1 MCYIVGGEL
10 IIKAIKF
17 YVSMLRKCS
26 PVHLLNYFSLQ
37 NKIKLL
43 YWCTGKGTNEHQRPP
58 F

>member
-26 PVHLLNYFSLQ
+26 PVYLFSLQ